1 MDVVQFGRWISERRR
16 KYGWSSQRAL
26 ADTARHDPILADC
39 KISED
44 FLARL
49 EAGRLAHP
57 FRGNARKQVLALAW
71 LLCKTPRD
79 VKIYLNVAELAE
91 LSADEAEQVERL
103 REYLMIR
110 HTPAVLLLSARPSRL
125 FGHTQALHE
134 LIGTLCTM
142 ETGLCAITGMP
153 GVGKSALAHEALHV
167 LASNDRMHVFPDGI
181 VTFSCTKRHGE
192 QGLIALLQ
200 EISAVFSQQPAGTA
214 RSKRGTTA
222 KSHRKKAGDAT
233 LLESQSLPSVAVAP
247 ATQSGAEQATNV
259 TLADAIDHARM
270 ALMDKSVLILLDDLD
285 ACFPLR
291 RALEALLGHSRHAAS
306 ECGERG
312 LGHVRRVVLTT
323 GCYVPPTA
331 LVAHRI
337 QLEPLKPEA
346 ALELFASLTRVS
358 LKRISAQ
365 NRTAMEHICAAVGY
379 LPLAIEVAANAVTV
393 KGISLSLL
401 AAQVSNCPLDRLLD
415 GEGVLRSTLDRALA
429 NFTPELR
436 KQFSLLTTLEVTTF
450 GLEYAAAILG
460 KRSDGKTHQFHSTA
474 LPPLLHASL
483 PVVRS
488 SYSHKVLYRSSEG
501 DESVCDNHNEMDD
514 GTVGDIVDLPVSLLA
529 NTAATL
535 GLFVGHSLLELITV
549 PTINGSFASGTCYRL
564 HPLIYAYA
572 QTLVEQVDLQEVY
585 AARRSVQSYA
595 EAYLECFQGDITKLE
610 REQKFLLARRR

>member
-39 KISED
+39 RISED

-91 LSADEAEQVERL
+91 LSADEAEQMERL

-110 HTPAVLLLSARPSRL
+110 RTPAVLLLSARPSRL
-125 FGHTQALHE
+125 IGHAQALHE
-134 LIGTLCTM
+134 LTSTLCTM

-200 EISAVFSQQPAGTA
+200 EISAVFSQQRAGTA
-214 RSKRGTTA
+214 RIKHGTASKST
-222 KSHRKKAGDAT
+222 SKKAGNAA
-233 LLESQSLPSVAVAP
+233 LPESQGLQSVAVAAEP
-247 ATQSGAEQATNV
+247 QLGAQHTTTAA
-259 TLADAIDHARM
+259 LADAIDHARM

-291 RALEALLGHSRHAAS
+291 RALEALLGHSQHTTS
-306 ECGERG
+306 GGGGRG
-312 LGHVRRVVLTT
+312 LERVRRVVLTT

-337 QLEPLKPEA
+337 QLGPLKPEA
-346 ALELFASLTRVS
+346 ALELFASLMHVS
-358 LKRISAQ
+358 LTRISAQ
-365 NRTAMEHICAAVGY
+365 NRAVMEQICAAVGY
-379 LPLAIEVAANAVTV
+379 LPLAIEVAVNAITV
-393 KGISLSLL
+393 KGIPLALL
-401 AAQVSNCPLDRLLD
+401 AARVGDCPLDSLLD
-415 GEGVLRSTLDRALA
+415 GDGVLRSAFERALA

-436 KQFSLLTTLEVTTF
+436 KQFSLLTTLGVTTF
-450 GLEYAAAILG
+450 GLECAAAILG
-460 KRSDGKTHQFHSTA
+460 KRSNEKTYQVHPAA
-474 LPPLLHASL
+474 LSPPLHASVPIAISL
-483 PVVRS
+483 
-488 SYSHKVLYRSSEG
+488 SYSHKTLSRSSESS
-501 DESVCDNHNEMDD
+501 ESVYDHHDGMDD
-514 GTVGDIVDLPVSLLA
+514 DTVGDIVDVPISQLA

-535 GLFVGHSLLELITV
+535 GLFAGHSLLELIAV
-549 PTINGSFASGTCYRL
+549 PAIHCSLSSGTRYRL
-564 HPLIYAYA
+564 HPLLYAYA
-572 QTLVEQVDLQEVY
+572 QTLVEQVDLQEIH
-585 AARRSVQSYA
+585 AARRNGQFYA
-595 EAYLECFQGDITKLE
+595 EAYLECFQGDITK
-610 REQKFLLARRR
+610 RECLPQQT